1 MPYLHWF
8 TSRRFFDVLTFHVA
22 FVYTQHEATR
32 ILRRDQMSLV
42 LVTLRHGLKSLPP
55 AGENVVFHVTL
66 ASKLAQKDSRSMC
79 CKTATLAGERGL
91 GLRFF
96 PPVFFGHSWKVEVCE
111 TFLNWKV
118 FLSVFVRE
126 VLLGEPTHRIHV
138 WHISLHLP

>member
-1 MPYLHWF
+1 MKKSQSRCERLFFGLANLFFLVPYLHWF

-42 LVTLRHGLKSLPP
+42 LVTLRRGLKSLPP

-79 CKTATLAGERGL
+79 CKTATLAGLRGL

-96 PPVFFGHSWKVEVCE
+96 PPVFLGITGRLRSVKLFCIVEFFSQ
-111 TFLNWKV
+111 FL
-118 FLSVFVRE
+118 
-126 VLLGEPTHRIHV
+126 
-138 WHISLHLP
+138 